1 MYTPYSFDDLSNQ
14 NYAMPSQ
21 SIYQFDLDDDRNDKD
36 VLLWLKA
43 ERDYLQNDSLDRI
56 QVMRR
61 NLALYKGIQY
71 QEMETR
77 IDARDRASDRTQFV
91 RKVVANHLFDLTKN
105 RASRLVK
112 FRPAVAILPTNDELE
127 DKLAAKACKMLL
139 DHIWYEQDF
148 EGVIQ
153 TKLATIAQVLGEVY
167 LFVLWDKDKG
177 DLHPAYVSEKKRKG
191 RVPLLDEN
199 GQQVK
204 DPQGN
209 LVYVDS
215 PVRIGDVV
223 YKTMMP
229 TDVLLQKKPS
239 YQDVDY
245 LFTMEVMGNDKLRL
259 LYPKKA
265 AEIKDQ
271 DVQVY
276 DYEKM
281 QEVSTKRESVV
292 FTFWHKRTDQMDKG
306 RKIVFTNDVL
316 LESTEFPFSHDQL
329 PCIRF
334 TDQDLPGELH
344 GVSFYE
350 QIKGLT
356 GTYNNLTN
364 MLIRN
369 AVMVSHP
376 KWMVPA
382 GSVALDRL
390 GNDITI
396 VQYKGPQPPV
406 LANAQSIPSDL
417 FAFRDKLKEEFQQI
431 SGVFGVSRGE
441 PPPGIKAGVALQFL
455 SEQESERYNELV
467 LKWNEMIRQV
477 AQITIAVAGDYYDQ
491 SDERMVRVLGK
502 NNEYMTEFF
511 KVSALEKDYDI
522 RIQNS
527 SALPKSVAAR
537 TQTLLDLSERFPDQF
552 TGEQVIDML
561 DLAQSDKFIDA
572 ATVAVRSAEAE
583 NQKLYEVSDSEV
595 LSPAEYENHIVHWR
609 THTRDMQEFRFKY
622 KTAPE
627 IQARFIDHVMAHEM
641 FMMEQAKKSPTFA
654 KQLEALPMFP
664 MFYSEPVP
672 PPAPPAM
679 EAQGV
684 PLPGAQAPQGQP
696 VQQAPGLEA
705 FQQVGMPIS
714 PLMGGEQQLP
724 AIPPGVTNLESQ
736 LGGQMLPPIPPS
748 RAT

>member
-1 MYTPYSFDDLSNQ
+1 MDQVYSFDDLNNEG
-14 NYAMPSQ
+14 NYVRPSKPLY
-21 SIYQFDLDDDRNDKD
+21 SLDLDDPDNEKNI
-36 VLLWLKA
+36 LEWLKG
-43 ERDYLQNDSLDRI
+43 ERDFLESESRDRI
-56 QVMRR
+56 RVMRR

-71 QEMETR
+71 QELESR
-77 IDARDRASDRTQFV
+77 VDARDRGADKSSFM

-127 DKLAAKACKMLL
+127 DKLAAKSAKALL
-139 DHIWYEQDF
+139 DHIWYENDF
-148 EGVIQ
+148 EGVMQ
-153 TKLATIAQVLGEVY
+153 VQLATYAQIMGEVY
-167 LFVLWDKDKG
+167 CFIVWNEEKG
-177 DLHPAYVSEKKRKG
+177 DLSPAYLEAKKGAKDG
-191 RVPLLDEN
+191 KIPMLDEN
-199 GQQVK
+199 GQQVV

-209 LVYVDS
+209 KVFIDK
-215 PVRIGDVV
+215 PVRIGDVD
-223 YKTMMP
+223 YMIHMASEI
-229 TDVLLQKKPS
+229 LLQKK
-239 YQDVDY
+239 QKWDDVDY
-245 LFTMEVMGNDKLRL
+245 CFQIEPVSTDKLRI
-259 LYPKKA
+259 LYPEKA
-265 AEIKDQ
+265 AFIKDE
-271 DVQVY
+271 DVQIY

-281 QEVSTKRESVV
+281 ELVATRRETLK
-292 FTFWHKRTDQMDKG
+292 FTFWHKRSPHMDKG
-306 RKIVFTNDVL
+306 RKIVFTNDTI
-316 LESTEFPFSHDQL
+316 LENTEFPFSHSQL
-329 PCIRF
+329 PCVRF

-344 GVSFYE
+344 GQSFYE

-406 LANAQSIPSDL
+406 LATAQSIPGDL
-417 FAFRDKLKEEFQQI
+417 FSFRDKLKEEFQQI

-467 LKWNEMIRQV
+467 LKWNEMIRQIADMTV
-477 AQITIAVAGDYYDQ
+477 AVAGDYYDE

-511 KVSALEKDYDI
+511 KVSSLEKDYDI

-561 DLAQSDKFIDA
+561 DLAQSDKFTDA
-572 ATVAVRSAEAE
+572 ATVAVRTAEAE
-583 NQKLYEVSDSEV
+583 NEKLYEVEDPETMA
-595 LSPAEYENHIVHWR
+595 PTEFENHILHWKI
-609 THTRDMQEFRFKY
+609 HTRQMQEFRFKY
-622 KTAPE
+622 RTDQA
-627 IQARFIDHVMAHEM
+627 IQQRFKDHVMAHEFLM
-641 FMMEQAKKSPTFA
+641 TEQAKKSPAFA
-654 KQLEALPMFP
+654 EQLKTLPMFP
-664 MFYSEPVP
+664 MFYFEQPAPMAP
-672 PPAPPAM
+672 PPAPMPPAGGPLPPVNLPGELPVNPM
-679 EAQGV
+679 VGGEAQ
-684 PLPGAQAPQGQP
+684 LPTLEPQPSLTTQL
-696 VQQAPGLEA
+696 A
-705 FQQVGMPIS
+705 
-714 PLMGGEQQLP
+714 GG
-724 AIPPGVTNLESQ
+724 
-736 LGGQMLPPIPPS
+736 PIPPVAPTS
-748 RAT
+748 AV